1 MLWEWA
7 FEEGPVPFCLVWRLP
22 KLLGNSKGLDEN
34 RMNSNTIK
42 AHCSPEGLASFVLNT
57 CFLSCY
63 KLLVNFPGFKKIH
76 PDKFCQFGHW
86 FYGEKKFQTF
96 KLPFVLMSLC
106 KMTLEFYFALLTE
119 MDYVSVLGAYHFTA
133 SYIIVQVFK
142 VALIK
147 RAQT

>member
-1 MLWEWA
+1 
-7 FEEGPVPFCLVWRLP
+7 
-22 KLLGNSKGLDEN
+22 
-34 RMNSNTIK
+34 
-42 AHCSPEGLASFVLNT
+42 
-57 CFLSCY
+57 
-63 KLLVNFPGFKKIH
+63 
-76 PDKFCQFGHW
+76 
-86 FYGEKKFQTF
+86 
-96 KLPFVLMSLC
+96 MSLC